1 MYCRRCDDAV
11 EFIAPWR
18 GWKTARLAWWG
29 GVLALAILSP
39 ILGADYFCMIPSS
52 FAFIFAG
59 GTIQR
64 LATEKPICRVCS
76 LPLDPGRDAGT
87 GVRPRAGAEALTH
100 GSR

>member
-18 GWKTARLAWWG
+18 GWKTARAVWWVCV
-29 GVLALAILSP
+29 GVLLIVSP

-59 GTIQR
+59 GTLQR
-64 LATEKPICRVCS
+64 LATEVPICRVCS
-76 LPLDPGRDAGT
+76 LPLDPGRAAGT
-87 GVRPRAGAEALTH
+87 GIRPRADPKRASA
-100 GSR
+100 R